1 MRLASHGSCGAP
13 EAARDHGGLVAA
25 RHVARVLQ
33 RGLELLGRPR
43 GPCARA
49 SPRRFARCLPAALPV
64 PAQRCMVP
72 HLCPAASFSG
82 AGSCV
87 MPTLWGPHL
96 SLRQPLP
103 LAAGRCE
110 SQPAPCRLVDERPS
124 ALKASPAACSA
135 PALES
140 RVWAA
145 CAGHLLWA
153 RGARY
158 GMRRAFVSPL
168 MR

>member
-13 EAARDHGGLVAA
+13 EAARDRGGLVAA

-33 RGLELLGRPR
+33 RGRKLLGRPR
-43 GPCARA
+43 GPCAHA

-96 SLRQPLP
+96 PLRQPLP

-110 SQPAPCRLVDERPS
+110 SQPAPCRLVDESPKRAESEPRSLPCPRPLS
-124 ALKASPAACSA
+124 RACGLHVQATYCGLAAHGTG
-135 PALES
+135 
-140 RVWAA
+140 
-145 CAGHLLWA
+145 CAELSCLL
-153 RGARY
+153 
-158 GMRRAFVSPL
+158 
-168 MR
+168 